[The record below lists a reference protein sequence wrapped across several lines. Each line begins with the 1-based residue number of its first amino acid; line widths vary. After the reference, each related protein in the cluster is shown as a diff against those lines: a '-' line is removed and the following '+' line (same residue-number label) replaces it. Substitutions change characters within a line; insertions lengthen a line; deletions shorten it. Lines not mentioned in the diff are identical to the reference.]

1 MKKNQVLEFCMA
13 VVLLFGAWYLS
24 KEGAILA
31 GNMKST
37 GLEKQ
42 KVVVLDSGHGGSDPG
57 KVGVNKILEKDINLS
72 IAKKLKV
79 YLESEGV
86 KIIMT
91 REEDKG
97 LYEEGSSNKKAQDM
111 KNRCKLI
118 EESDADLT
126 VSIHQNSYHEEY
138 VKGAQVFYFSQSQDG
153 KELAEFIQEALVKG
167 VDPSNKRMA
176 KGNDSYYLL
185 KNTKKPT
192 VIVECG
198 FLSNWEEAQLL
209 ALDDYQEKLAWNIYL
224 GIMKYINKK

>member
-1 MKKNQVLEFCMA
+1 MA

-31 GNMKST
+31 GNMKSV
-37 GLEKQ
+37 GVEKQ

-79 YLESEGV
+79 YLESEGI
-86 KIIMT
+86 KIIMI

-118 EESDADLT
+118 EESEADLT

-138 VKGAQVFYFSQSQDG
+138 VKGAQVFYFSHSQDG
-153 KELAEFIQEALVKG
+153 KELAEYIQEALVKG

-209 ALDDYQEKLAWNIYL
+209 ALDDYQDKLAWNIHL

>member
-91 REEDKG
+91 REEEKG

>member
-1 MKKNQVLEFCMA
+1 MA

-31 GNMKST
+31 GNMKNT
-37 GLEKQ
+37 GVEKQ

-79 YLESEGV
+79 YLEAEGV

-111 KNRCKLI
+111 KNRCKVI
-118 EESDADLT
+118 EESEADLT

-153 KELAEFIQEALVKG
+153 KELAEYIQEALVKG

-209 ALDDYQEKLAWNIYL
+209 ALDDYQEKLAWNIHL
-224 GIMKYINKK
+224 GVMKYINKK

>member
-153 KELAEFIQEALVKG
+153 KELAEFIQEALLKG